1 MSRPISVLRIV
12 TAAAAAL
19 ITAAPAMG
27 AQLAPVANGF
37 DRALLVTAPA
47 GDDRL
52 FVVEQGGTIRIVRPN
67 GTVAPRPFLDIS
79 SLVSGGGEQGL
90 LGLAFHPRYA
100 SNGRL
105 FVNYTN
111 RPGDTIVAEL
121 RVSGNPDVANPAS
134 RRRLLRIVQP
144 FENHN
149 GGMVAFGPDGFL
161 YIGMGDGGSGG
172 DPGNRA
178 QNLRSLLG
186 KMLRIDVNGRA
197 GNRQYRIPRTNPF
210 RGRSDV
216 PPEIFALGLRN
227 PWRFSFDRTRGDL
240 WIGDVGQNSR
250 EEIDFA
256 TLARARGANFGWKRF
271 EGRSRFSNV
280 GLGGGRLIQPVAQY
294 SHSTGCSVTGGYVYR
309 GPSIPGLDGRYVF
322 SDFCS
327 SQVWSLRAG
336 PTPGGLRDISGSLG
350 TRLPTPGGSGDGGV
364 RGFGEGADGRLY
376 VSTGGTVW
384 RFDK

>member
-1 MSRPISVLRIV
+1 MNRRVSVLRTV
-12 TAAAAAL
+12 TVTVLALAA
-19 ITAAPAMG
+19 AAPAMG
-27 AQLAPVANGF
+27 ARLTQAASGF
-37 DRALLVTAPA
+37 DGALLVTAPA

-52 FVVEQGGTIRIVRPN
+52 FVVEQGGRIRIVRPDD
-67 GTVAPRPFLDIS
+67 TVVSRPFLDIS

-100 SNGRL
+100 TNGRF

-111 RPGDTIVAEL
+111 RAGSTVVAEF
-121 RVSGNPDVANPAS
+121 RVSGNGDVANAAS
-134 RRRLLRIVQP
+134 RRRLLRIAQP

-149 GGMVAFGPDGFL
+149 GGMVAFGPDGYL

-197 GNRQYRIPRTNPF
+197 GSRPYRIPRTNPF
-210 RGRSDV
+210 RGRTGV

-240 WIGDVGQNSR
+240 WIGDVGQNSV

-271 EGRSRFSNV
+271 EGGVRFSNV
-280 GLGGGRLIQPVAQY
+280 GLSAGRLIQPVAQY
-294 SHSTGCSVTGGYVYR
+294 NHGPGCSVTGGYVYR
-309 GPSIPGLDGRYVF
+309 GPTIPGLDGRYLF

-327 SQVWSLRAG
+327 AQVWSMRAG
-336 PTPGGLRDISGSLG
+336 PTPGGLRNISGSLG
-350 TRLPTPGGSGDGGV
+350 TRLSNV
-364 RGFGEGADGRLY
+364 RGFGEGSDGRLY
-376 VSTGGTVW
+376 VTTGDTVW
-384 RFDK
+384 RFTR

>member
-1 MSRPISVLRIV
+1 MNRRASVVHIATIAVL
-12 TAAAAAL
+12 AL
-19 ITAAPAMG
+19 AVAAPAMG
-27 AQLAPVANGF
+27 ARLTQAASGF
-37 DRALLVTAPA
+37 DRALLITTPA

-52 FVVEQGGTIRIVRPN
+52 FVVEQGGKIRIVRPD
-67 GTVAPRPFLDIS
+67 GTVASRPFLDIS

-100 SNGRL
+100 TNGRF

-111 RPGDTIVAEL
+111 RAGATVVAEF
-121 RVSGNPDVANPAS
+121 RVSGDRDVANAAS
-134 RRRLLRIVQP
+134 RRRLMRIAQP

-161 YIGMGDGGSGG
+161 YVGMGDGGSGG

-197 GNRQYRIPRTNPF
+197 GSRPYRIPATNPF
-210 RGRSDV
+210 RGRPGV
-216 PPEIFALGLRN
+216 APEIFALGLRN

-256 TLARARGANFGWKRF
+256 TPARARGANFGWKRF
-271 EGRSRFSNV
+271 EARSRFSDV
-280 GLGGGRLIQPVAQY
+280 RLSAGRLIQPVAQY
-294 SHSTGCSVTGGYVYR
+294 NHNTGCSVTGGYVYR
-309 GPSIPGLDGRYVF
+309 GPSIPGLDGRYLF

-336 PTPGGLRDISGSLG
+336 PNPVGLRNISAPTSRW
-350 TRLPTPGGSGDGGV
+350 TR
-364 RGFGEGADGRLY
+364 R
-376 VSTGGTVW
+376 
-384 RFDK
+384 